1 LHFIFDTPIIAG
13 MNWIKLITELMDCK
27 IRQATIS
34 REIGLSQ
41 PAIVDLL
48 KSKTLTVKWEVGDK
62 LIKMHKRVMRKKV
75 T

>member
-1 LHFIFDTPIIAG
+1 

-62 LIKMHKRVMRKKV
+62 LIKLHKRVMRKKA